1 MAEHLALAEG
11 PDLPA
16 VAFTSDDSRPGFVK
30 HGVLP
35 VMRFTLLVR
44 PPDG

>member
-1 MAEHLALAEG
+1 MAEHLVLAEG

-16 VAFTSDDSRPGFVK
+16 VALTSDESRARLVTHRF
-30 HGVLP
+30 LT

-44 PPDG
+44 PSGG